1 MPAKGQ
7 FYGNATAD
15 SIRQRK
21 YNSRPE
27 QKKRRAQRNAARRA
41 AERIHG
47 KKKLQGKEVDHPS
60 SGKKGDLNN
69 AKTRIISKRLNRQ
82 LGGAKSHTGDS
93 RK

>member
-1 MPAKGQ
+1 MPKKGQ
-7 FYGNATAD
+7 YSASANERSKA
-15 SIRQRK
+15 QRA

-47 KKKLQGKEVDHPS
+47 KKALKGKEVDHPNS
-60 SGKKGDLNN
+60 SKKGGLNN
-69 AKTRIISKRLNRQ
+69 GNTRIIGKSLNRT
-82 LGGAKSHTGDS
+82 LGAKKSHTGNS